1 MRPLVN
7 ALLTLEGRRRRR
19 SFAAATRDPRGA
31 QARALG
37 RIVAANRA
45 TAFGYDHGFGDIR
58 CPRDYVARIPI
69 RDYEGLRPYVQR
81 MLAGEPRV
89 LTAEAPFMFAT
100 TSGTTGALKYIP
112 VTPGW
117 ANEMAGL
124 MRLWTSHAL
133 EAHPALLA
141 QKLFTMVS
149 PAMEGVTPCGAPFG
163 SMSGLTYSRLP
174 WLLRRRHAVPYAAT
188 LLRDYDTRYF
198 VALRMA
204 LGGRVSSIGT
214 PNPTT
219 LLRLAETAE
228 RRGEAL
234 VRAIHDGRL
243 GVEDLEPVEHGGYS
257 RHELRAELL
266 GSIRPNPRRAATLAD
281 VIDRHGRLVLGDCW
295 PDLALVGCWLGGNA
309 GVHARRLREHF
320 GTTPLRDL
328 GLVASE
334 GRMTVPVEDH
344 TAAGV
349 LAVHAGFFEFIP
361 EEEMDD
367 RAPVTL
373 LCHELEVG
381 RRYGLVITEANGLYR
396 YDLNDVIEVT
406 GFHHATPT
414 IAFVR
419 KGRDMLSI
427 TGEKL
432 HLNHLLAALRKAER
446 ASGVEI
452 WQFRVIPDLDALRY
466 DVLVEPLSAVAGSA
480 AQTFLAVFDAALVDE
495 NAEYAAKR
503 ASRRLASPQLHV
515 MARGWA
521 ERLCRREFA
530 RGRREL
536 QHKWKAV
543 AHEWDA
549 ESCREVELRI
559 VAEGRATPAA

>member
-7 ALLTLEGRRRRR
+7 ALLTLEGRRRGR
-19 SFAAATRDPRGA
+19 SFDAATRDPRGA
-31 QARALG
+31 QEQVLEQ
-37 RIVAANRA
+37 IITANRA
-45 TAFGYDHGFGDIR
+45 TAFGADHGFGDLR
-58 CPRDYVARIPI
+58 CARDYVARVPI

-81 MLAGEPRV
+81 MLAGEGRV
-89 LTAEAPFMFAT
+89 LTAETPFMFAT

-112 VTPGW
+112 ITSGW
-117 ANEMAGL
+117 AHEMASL
-124 MRLWTSHAL
+124 MRLWTVHAL
-133 EAHPALLA
+133 HAHPALLA

-149 PAMEGVTPCGAPFG
+149 PAVEGVTPSGAPVG

-188 LLRDYDTRYF
+188 LIRDYDTRYF
-198 VALRMA
+198 VALRIA
-204 LGGRVSSIGT
+204 LGSRVSSIAT

-228 RRGEAL
+228 RRAEAL

-243 GVEDLEPVEHGGYS
+243 GAEDLEPVEHAGHS
-257 RHELRAELL
+257 RHELRAVLL
-266 GSIRPNPRRAATLAD
+266 GSIRPDPRRAAALTD
-281 VIDRHGRLVLGDCW
+281 VIDRRGRLVLGDCW

-320 GTTPLRDL
+320 GATPLRDL

-361 EEEMDD
+361 EEAMDHP
-367 RAPVTL
+367 APVTL
-373 LCHELEVG
+373 LCHQLEVG
-381 RRYGLVITEANGLYR
+381 RRYDLVITEANGLYR

-446 ASGVEI
+446 ASGVET
-452 WQFRVIPDLDALRY
+452 WQFRAIPDLDAFRY
-466 DVLVEPLSAVAGSA
+466 DVLIEPLTAIAESA
-480 AQTFLAVFDAALVDE
+480 AQTFLAVFDAALAEE

-503 ASRRLASPQLHV
+503 ASRRLASPRLHV

-543 AHEWDA
+543 MHEWDA
-549 ESCREVELRI
+549 DSRREVEWTTVVDTGPRCH
-559 VAEGRATPAA
+559 A